1 MSSKLIA
8 LFHRDPV
15 FDTLT
20 QKPTLRPAKCAECG
34 DAVPELPTAME
45 YEGQE
50 IHLFHPVLCA
60 SCLLGMCQRYS
71 AECANCGGTI
81 PPFSQVGVL
90 KAGSGQTRLVH
101 MTAVCSSVGSAFHGY
116 WGKGRLLN
124 YVQVEAC

>member
-1 MSSKLIA
+1 MS
-8 LFHRDPV
+8 
-15 FDTLT
+15 
-20 QKPTLRPAKCAECG
+20 RPAKCVECE
-34 DAVPELPTAME
+34 DSVPALPTVME

-50 IHLFHPVLCA
+50 IYLFHPVLCA
-60 SCLLGMCQRYS
+60 ACLLEVCRRFS
-71 AECANCGGTI
+71 VECANCGGAI

-90 KAGSGQTRLVH
+90 KAGAGQTRFVH